1 MPKYEKIHRPGYP
14 VTDDIDKIINSYFDS
29 SVKRKLERLGGKITI
44 SITTP
49 LHSKKNSQF
58 VINEEF
64 INLLHRKSNDPQQLR
79 ESLDKL
85 VVKQLRDVCRFL
97 GKSVS
102 ANARAEEIK
111 QSIIKNL
118 QAKSYWQS
126 ISKSNNEM

>member
-1 MPKYEKIHRPGYP
+1 MPKYEKIHKPGHP

-49 LHSKKNSQF
+49 LHNKKDSQF
-58 VINEEF
+58 IVDEEF
-64 INLLHRKSNDPQQLR
+64 INLLRRKSKDLQQLR

-97 GKSVS
+97 GKPVS

-111 QSIIKNL
+111 QGIIKNL
-118 QAKSYWQS
+118 QAESYWQG
-126 ISKSNNEM
+126 ISKSNDEL